1 MDRRLTILAALAC
14 VLLIAVLGLLALALN
29 DLRRTVSAVDGAVRG
44 ITRVDGVQE
53 TVSGRLASLAGLG
66 DGGDGEAALDSD
78 ADEDADGG
86 GQAMP
91 GRPSVSA
98 RMLWQDFQANQV
110 RAYEKYESPRI
121 WAVSGTVDSVA
132 YGDSGYIYVGLNNVV
147 KVRFRRDY
155 EREWLDEI
163 DKGQRLWFE
172 CAVEG
177 QDENG
182 FVICVS
188 PND

>member
-1 MDRRLTILAALAC
+1 MDGYLKSLVALAC
-14 VLLIAVLGLLALALN
+14 VLLIVVLGLLALVVN
-29 DLRRTVSAVDGAVRG
+29 DLRRTVSAVDGAVRE
-44 ITRVDGVQE
+44 IARVEGVQE
-53 TVSGRLASLAGLG
+53 TVSGQLVGLTGLG
-66 DGGDGEAALDSD
+66 GGENALDGGGDEEAADD
-78 ADEDADGG
+78 G

-98 RMLWQDFQANQV
+98 RSLWQDFQAKQV

-121 WAVSGTVDSVA
+121 WAVSGAVDSVA

-177 QDENG
+177 QDEDG

>member
-1 MDRRLTILAALAC
+1 MDRNLKILAALAC

-29 DLRRTVSAVDGAVRG
+29 DLRRTVSAVDGAVRQ
-44 ITRVDGVQE
+44 IARVEGVQE
-53 TVSGRLASLAGLG
+53 TVSGQLAGLADLVDDDGNASG
-66 DGGDGEAALDSD
+66 DG
-78 ADEDADGG
+78 ADEEADGD

-98 RMLWQDFQANQV
+98 RTLWQDFQANQV

-147 KVRFRRDY
+147 RVRFRRDY

-177 QDENG
+177 QDEDG